1 MDEIFLHCPSKYRRI
16 DIVDKSSPSK
26 NAWIDRLFAPVIHFA
41 KTKAIAFFFYPEIE
55 KALNYPEF
63 KLQYEINCFSQQCLI
78 CYQRR
83 FYKIKLSCCNQ
94 YLCENCVKKVDICPF
109 CRASLI

>member
-1 MDEIFLHCPSKYRRI
+1 MNEIFFYCPSKYKRI

-26 NAWIDRLFAPVIHFA
+26 KTWMDRLLAPVIHFT
-41 KTKAIAFFFYPEIE
+41 KTIPFFFYPEIE
-55 KALNYPEF
+55 KALKFPEF
-63 KLQYEINCFSQQCLI
+63 KLKYEINFFSQQCLI

>member
-1 MDEIFLHCPSKYRRI
+1 MDQRYFHCPSKYKRI
-16 DIVDKSSPSK
+16 DNVQKNSPSK
-26 NAWIDRLFAPVIHFA
+26 NAWNERVFLPVIEFL
-41 KTKAIAFFFYPEIE
+41 KRIPFFFYPEIE
-55 KALNYPEF
+55 KALNFPEF
-63 KLQYEINCFSQQCLI
+63 KLQYEINCFSQQCFI